1 MALESKPLSGV
12 AVHTNQE
19 IKYFKCS
26 GRLLLGAVLS
36 LSVFAVCAFS
46 ASYLR
51 RHHALDQENII
62 FDADPYYRAFAF
74 AEGWGERSLIHPN
87 LSNYVNPFVRVGER
101 ILRPFMPDVAPSELR
116 MRLSLGI
123 SPLFAALTTAVI
135 FWLVCHARTDTTKAF
150 SLAAIFGFSM
160 STVAFG
166 SVPDHFLIS
175 AFFCALGFLLMQI
188 DGRLNS
194 RWRIAI
200 WTLLVTAAAGITI
213 SNALPLLALFGLA
226 EWLKRSSWII
236 VARSVLC
243 AGIAVVIL
251 TLLSWASLNWA
262 YGDFSSVQADQ
273 AYKRNVGRVMFY
285 ITDNPLRD
293 FISFP
298 ITLGRAFWAGK
309 PDVDRNPPYPN
320 PEIAKYDIAFGYQPP
335 LKQSLLNS
343 AMQLIPGALIVLS
356 LVCGFRQWQEDR
368 RLFILP
374 IAVFILFNW
383 LLHSFWGGGAEIFL
397 FSPHW
402 HFASV
407 LGLVPLAQT
416 CSARAWSLTWLVGAV
431 GVAALNLLVWHDA
444 LILLP
449 TLAMH

>member
-1 MALESKPLSGV
+1 MKCFE
-12 AVHTNQE
+12 
-19 IKYFKCS
+19 CS
-26 GRLLLGAVLS
+26 GSLLLGVVLS

-46 ASYLR
+46 ASYLQ

-62 FDADPYYRAFAF
+62 FDADPYYRSFAF

-101 ILRPFMPDVAPSELR
+101 ILRRFVPDVAPSELR

-123 SPLFAALTTAVI
+123 SPLFAALTTGLI
-135 FWLVCHARTDTTKAF
+135 FWIAWRATIDTAKAL

-175 AFFCALGFLLMQI
+175 AFFCALGVLLIQI
-188 DGRLNS
+188 DGQLNG
-194 RWRIAI
+194 RWRFVI
-200 WTLLVTAAAGITI
+200 WTLVVTAAAGITI

-226 EWLKRSSWII
+226 EWRTQSSWMIA
-236 VARSVLC
+236 ARSVSY
-243 AGIAVVIL
+243 AIIAVVIL
-251 TLLSWASLNWA
+251 TLLSWASLNWV

-273 AYKRNVGRVMFY
+273 AYKRNVGRVMFH

-320 PEIAKYDIAFGYQPP
+320 PVIAKYDVAFGYRPP
-335 LKQSLLNS
+335 LKQPILNS
-343 AMQLIPGALIVLS
+343 ALQLIPGALVLLS
-356 LVCGFRQWQEDR
+356 IVCGFRQRPMDL
-368 RLFILP
+368 RLIMLP
-374 IAVFILFNW
+374 VTVFILFNW
-383 LLHSFWGGGAEIFL
+383 MLHSFWGGGAEIFL

-407 LGLVPLAQT
+407 LALIPLAQR
-416 CSARAWSLTWLVGAV
+416 CSSRVWNPIFLGGAV
-431 GVAALNLLVWHDA
+431 GVAAINLMVWHDA
-444 LILLP
+444 LNLLP
-449 TLAMH
+449 SLAGH